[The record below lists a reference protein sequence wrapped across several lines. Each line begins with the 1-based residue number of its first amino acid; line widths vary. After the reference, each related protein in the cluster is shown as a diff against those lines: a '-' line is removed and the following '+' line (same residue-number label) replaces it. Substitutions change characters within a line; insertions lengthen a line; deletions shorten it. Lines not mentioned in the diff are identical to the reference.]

1 MSENTESTSPQF
13 DISSLVSTLLSN
25 PDTISKLGDILSK
38 FAPNENGANSP
49 LNSNFDNENNKN
61 DESFE
66 NLASNDAISS
76 PTEQETSNPN
86 LNLDFSKISS
96 ILSGIALPQK
106 HKINNQIALLL
117 AIKPYLSPRRKELI
131 DSFIKIS
138 NFGEIFKSI
147 NQQGGTNVLQ

>member
-38 FAPNENGANSP
+38 FTPNENGANSP

-96 ILSGIALPQK
+96 FLSGIALPQK
-106 HKINNQIALLL
+106 HKINNQITLLL